1 MRILTWNILHGGG
14 RHRLPHLL
22 MAMLDLEP
30 DIIVVTEARRRFAG
44 QLAAALADA
53 GLSHH
58 LHTDPPDN
66 VNGVLLVSRSP
77 LRPVT
82 RPDLPECLR
91 HRWIEAELPEAGLAI
106 AGVHLAEAA
115 KRTEHTLGWR
125 TLLRAARARRDLP
138 FAIAGDLNAWRV
150 EGGGRSGP
158 AATNLG
164 RLTALGYTDA
174 WAASHPDSP
183 GDTWSD
189 HAGRAYRL
197 DYVLLSTPLAGA
209 LRGAQIAH
217 VSRANGLSDHA
228 ALVVEVDKSAPLAPA
243 PTPKSPSK

>member
-22 MAMLDLEP
+22 MAMLELRP
-30 DIIVVTEARRRFAG
+30 DVIVVTEARRRFAG
-44 QLAAALADA
+44 QLAAAFADA

-66 VNGVLLVSRSP
+66 INGVLLVSRFP
-77 LRPVT
+77 LHRT
-82 RPDLPECLR
+82 ARPDLPECLR
-91 HRWIEAELPEAGLAI
+91 YRWIEADLPDAGLAV

-174 WAASHPDSP
+174 WAATHPDSP
-183 GDTWSD
+183 GQTWSD
-189 HAGRAYRL
+189 HAGRGYRL
-197 DYVLLSTPLAGA
+197 DYVLLSSPIAGT

-228 ALVVEVDKSAPLAPA
+228 ALVVELDEITPVAPIPE
-243 PTPKSPSK
+243 PKSSSK